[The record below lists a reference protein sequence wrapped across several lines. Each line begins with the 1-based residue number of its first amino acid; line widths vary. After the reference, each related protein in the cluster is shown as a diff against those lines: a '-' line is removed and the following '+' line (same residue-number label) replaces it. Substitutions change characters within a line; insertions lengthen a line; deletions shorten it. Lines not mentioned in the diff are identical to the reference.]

1 MTKVT
6 AQARHKQS
14 LFKIPRNIRSPSDG
28 ERVLRGILN
37 KDPCLSLVTSTPPSI
52 IILINPLFLG
62 YGQLGLSR
70 SHLCSAY

>member
-14 LFKIPRNIRSPSDG
+14 LFKIPRNTRSPYNG
-28 ERVLRGILN
+28 VLGGIL
-37 KDPCLSLVTSTPPSI
+37 KRVPCLSLVTSSLPSI

-62 YGQLGLSR
+62 YGQLGLSNLKMT
-70 SHLCSAY
+70 SKG